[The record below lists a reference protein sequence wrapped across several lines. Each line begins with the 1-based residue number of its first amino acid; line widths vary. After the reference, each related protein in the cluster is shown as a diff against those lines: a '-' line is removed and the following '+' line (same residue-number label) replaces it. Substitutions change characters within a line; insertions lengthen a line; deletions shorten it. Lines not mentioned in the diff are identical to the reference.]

1 MGQQQ
6 FQPRTLAVIASLV
19 IVGLVVFAPVIPL
32 TVQESYEDTETY
44 TELEEYTAQ
53 VPKSVVSNTTVLEVV
68 IDHTFELGPVTFDY
82 EPFFFYKCENIT
94 VLWNSSK
101 EVTFFAAMLEQRWD
115 DFYFVLSMT
124 MGESTMNALL
134 NGDDLPPE
142 TINSIKS
149 IMNETLTTLP
159 MVDYYARDSR
169 GELSSTIL
177 RDADYS
183 LVVMSFG
190 EEGTLN
196 ATLSYTYEKP
206 VTEIVFV
213 EETLYRNV
221 TRTRPVTRTREV
233 ERRVTLLHFLTSG
246 R

>member
-1 MGQQQ
+1 MERPR
-6 FQPRTLAVIASLV
+6 FQPRTLAGIASLI

-53 VPKSVVSNTTVLEVV
+53 VPHSVESNTTVLEVI
-68 IDHTFELGPVTFDY
+68 IDHTFELGPMTFAY
-82 EPFFFYKCENIT
+82 EPFFFYKYENIT
-94 VLWNSSK
+94 VSWNSSK

-115 DFYFVLSMT
+115 DLYFVLSMKLGMPT
-124 MGESTMNALL
+124 INAMMN
-134 NGDDLPPE
+134 GTELPPE
-142 TINSIKS
+142 TIGSIKS
-149 IMNETLTTLP
+149 VFNETLSALP
-159 MVDYYARDSR
+159 MVDYYARDSI
-169 GELSSTIL
+169 GELSTTAL
-177 RDADYS
+177 ADADYS
-183 LVVMSFG
+183 LVVLSFG

-196 ATLSYTYEKP
+196 ATLSYTYVKP

-221 TRTRPVTRTREV
+221 TKTRPVTKTREV
-233 ERRVTLLHFLTSG
+233 ERRVTLLQFLTSG